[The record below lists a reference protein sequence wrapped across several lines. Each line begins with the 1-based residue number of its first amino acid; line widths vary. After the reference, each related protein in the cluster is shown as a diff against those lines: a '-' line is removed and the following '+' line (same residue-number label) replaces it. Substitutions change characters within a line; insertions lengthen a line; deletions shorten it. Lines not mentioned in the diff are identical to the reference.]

1 METPAVHKAHLV
13 TMAHSSV
20 ANLSG
25 SLAYDKFCELLSAR
39 TVFYPW
45 MPIIENSYGHNGT
58 QKKKKNEKA
67 VVHIIQYFHER
78 SLPSQQDSLKRNLVA

>member
-1 METPAVHKAHLV
+1 METPAVHKAHIV

-25 SLAYDKFCELLSAR
+25 SLAYDKFCELLSSR

-45 MPIIENSYGHNGT
+45 MPIIENSY
-58 QKKKKNEKA
+58 
-67 VVHIIQYFHER
+67 
-78 SLPSQQDSLKRNLVA
+78 